1 MGNNVQIGGSGQ
13 NQTGKP
19 SSLKKLGGVL
29 HELHINRSLY
39 LMTIPAFLFLIVFN
53 YVPLYGIQI
62 AFRNFNVVDGISH
75 SPFIGL
81 KNFTFFF
88 KSDFFLS
95 ITFNTLFLNFLFI
108 SFGLIMQVTTAILIN
123 EIFNM
128 RLKKVFQT
136 TMFFPYFI
144 SWVIITALVT
154 ALLSEKFGVVNQLLR
169 SMNMPTVVW
178 FNEPKLWPAI
188 LTISSVWKGLGYG
201 VVIYLAK
208 IASIDAEI
216 YESSRIDGANKFRE
230 IFHITLPMLVPTIIL
245 LLLIAIGGMFRG
257 DFGMIY
263 SLVGDN
269 GLLLST
275 TEVIDTYVYR
285 AMRANSQYG
294 MAAAVGLYQ
303 SVMGLVLVLLS
314 NYLVKRFDNSM
325 AIF

>member
-1 MGNNVQIGGSGQ
+1 MAQTKTNGHRSVLPGMRKFGN
-13 NQTGKP
+13 
-19 SSLKKLGGVL
+19 VL
-29 HELHINRSLY
+29 HELHVNRALY

-81 KNFTFFF
+81 KNFAFFF

-108 SFGLIMQVTTAILIN
+108 SFSLIMQVTTAILIN
-123 EIFNM
+123 EVINM

-169 SMNMPTVVW
+169 SLNMPTVVW

-188 LTISSVWKGLGYG
+188 R
-201 VVIYLAK
+201 A
-208 IASIDAEI
+208 ASIWCRC
-216 YESSRIDGANKFRE
+216 SSSPARPDRMPAGA
-230 IFHITLPMLVPTIIL
+230 
-245 LLLIAIGGMFRG
+245 
-257 DFGMIY
+257 
-263 SLVGDN
+263 
-269 GLLLST
+269 T
-275 TEVIDTYVYR
+275 TR
-285 AMRANSQYG
+285 
-294 MAAAVGLYQ
+294 
-303 SVMGLVLVLLS
+303 
-314 NYLVKRFDNSM
+314 KC
-325 AIF
+325 